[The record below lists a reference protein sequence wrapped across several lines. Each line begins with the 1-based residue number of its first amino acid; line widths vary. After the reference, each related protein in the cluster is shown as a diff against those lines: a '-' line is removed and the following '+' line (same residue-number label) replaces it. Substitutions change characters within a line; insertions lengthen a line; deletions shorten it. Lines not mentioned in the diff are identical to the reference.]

1 MHLLSCACF
10 FVAQYLYYSR
20 KLTEAETIDRIVLWD
35 QGRGIINN
43 LGALRTQPLVDWKI
57 YNRDKNEVYQWEYK
71 TLSPVVHQWDRDK
84 HLHAWMNGKQHKK
97 WADEWEERKRATL
110 GQ

>member
-1 MHLLSCACF
+1 MLL

-20 KLTEAETIDRIVLWD
+20 KLAEAETIDRIILWD

-43 LGALRTQPLVDWKI
+43 LGALRIQPLVDWKLF
-57 YNRDKNEVYQWEYK
+57 NREKNEVYQWDYK

-84 HLHAWMNGKQHKK
+84 HLHAWMNGKKHKS
-97 WADEWEERKRATL
+97 WPIEWEERKKKA